1 MTCVHLL
8 LSSHALT
15 SLGFNSNLLIFT
27 FHNIE
32 TMSMGF
38 LLYRLSLS
46 LFGRELV
53 LENKHH

>member
-15 SLGFNSNLLIFT
+15 SLGFNSNLLIFI

-32 TMSMGF
+32 AMSMEF
-38 LLYRLSLS
+38 ILYRLSFCLY
-46 LFGRELV
+46 LA
-53 LENKHH
+53 EN